1 MRRFAIAL
9 GILVLAGCTAQVGP
23 PESTPTPGSAEGNQA
38 PAAPSPTPTPGATPG
53 PTPTATPAITTP
65 ATATPAGP
73 APSRSPRTTSSAAAA
88 PTLAQLIGQ
97 KLMVKMSGTTP
108 SASLLARARAG

>member
-1 MRRFAIAL
+1 
-9 GILVLAGCTAQVGP
+9 T
-23 PESTPTPGSAEGNQA
+23 
-38 PAAPSPTPTPGATPG
+38 PTPTPGATPG

-73 APSRSPRTTSSAAAA
+73 APSRSPGTTSSAAAA

-108 SASLLARARAG
+108 SASLLARARAGQIGGVILFGANISSPSQVKSLTATLQAAAAA